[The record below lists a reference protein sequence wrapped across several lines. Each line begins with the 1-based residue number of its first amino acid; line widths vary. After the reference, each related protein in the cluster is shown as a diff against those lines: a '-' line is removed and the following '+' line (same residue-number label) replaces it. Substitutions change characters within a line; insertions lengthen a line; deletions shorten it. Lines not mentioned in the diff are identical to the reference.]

1 MWQLVYNFYLFVSSA
16 AVFVLLARSARTGIV
31 PADFFRLH
39 DCSGLLLLH
48 IELMLFFLIENSVP
62 FRQLIEPVGFGID
75 HVLVET
81 FLIEA
86 EVHFSVLIHR
96 LNRVAL
102 CKRIIDTVKES
113 DHDIECDTEF
123 VCQFLHCA
131 LDNSIRLCEQKGIKL
146 VLIKAPSLYPAWYDQ
161 WDKQVVDYAA
171 KYGLEYINFYTLADE
186 TGIDYNTDTYDAG
199 LHLNLSGAEKLS
211 AWFGKYL
218 KEKCGVEDR
227 RSDAALAAEWAQ
239 REEFYEFMKE
249 AQYKQLR
256 EEGAVTRYK

>member
-86 EVHFSVLIHR
+86 EVHFSVL
-96 LNRVAL
+96 
-102 CKRIIDTVKES
+102 KS
-113 DHDIECDTEF
+113 
-123 VCQFLHCA
+123 
-131 LDNSIRLCEQKGIKL
+131 
-146 VLIKAPSLYPAWYDQ
+146 LIPSRNPTMTSSA
-161 WDKQVVDYAA
+161 
-171 KYGLEYINFYTLADE
+171 TP
-186 TGIDYNTDTYDAG
+186 
-199 LHLNLSGAEKLS
+199 NLSASSFTVPLTTVSGS
-211 AWFGKYL
+211 A
-218 KEKCGVEDR
+218 R
-227 RSDAALAAEWAQ
+227 RRA
-239 REEFYEFMKE
+239 
-249 AQYKQLR
+249 
-256 EEGAVTRYK
+256 